1 MGVSW
6 ALLLLLALWGFAE
19 ATLFFVVPDVAISA
33 VAVALGRKA
42 GLVAA
47 GAAVTGA
54 LVGGAAMVVW
64 GLDDAAAALGL
75 IERLPAISPT
85 MIEGVKADLAA
96 DGLLAVVLGGITGV
110 PLKIYA
116 VAAPEAGFGL
126 AEFLAATALARIIRF
141 AAAALIADAVAR
153 GLLGRFTVVT
163 RLTVLAGLWAVFYAA
178 YWWLMPG

>member
-1 MGVSW
+1 MGLSW
-6 ALLLLLALWGFAE
+6 GLLLLLALWGFAE

-33 VAVALGRKA
+33 IAVALGRNA

-47 GAAVTGA
+47 AAAVAGA

-64 GLDDAAAALGL
+64 GLDDAAAALRL
-75 IERLPAISPT
+75 VERLPAISPA
-85 MIEGVKADLAA
+85 MIEEVRAELAA
-96 DGLLAVVLGGITGV
+96 DGLLAVALGGITGV

-126 AEFLAATALARIIRF
+126 AEFLAVATLARGLRF
-141 AAAALIADAVAR
+141 AAAALIADAIAR
-153 GLLGRFTVVT
+153 GLLWRFAVAT
-163 RLTVLAGLWAVFYAA
+163 RLGVLAGLWAVFYAA